1 MKMWKST
8 LVAAALVLAASG
20 TALAART
27 DVIMGTVLEPPV
39 LDPTANTAAVIG
51 EITYGNIFE
60 GLTRMDENGTVH
72 PCLADSWTI
81 SPDGLVYT
89 FKLHKG
95 VKFHDGTP
103 FDANIVKFS
112 LDRARAKDSTN
123 PQKGLYEP
131 IKEVDV
137 VDPLTAKITLSHPDG
152 DFLFDLAWP
161 QAVMLAPNTAAK
173 DVTDPIGT
181 GPFKFSNWIK
191 GDSVQIVKN
200 PNYWGKEPA
209 LDKATFKFISDP
221 AAAASSLLAGDVDG
235 FINFPAPEAVS
246 QFQSNP
252 QYTVD
257 IGTTEGETIVAINNA
272 RKPFNDIRVR
282 RALSYA
288 VDRKAVIDGAEYGF
302 GTPIGSHFAPHN
314 PAYEDLTGKYPYDP
328 AKAKELLREA
338 GYPNGFKTVIK
349 LPPPP
354 YARRGGEIIAAELKQ
369 VGVDAQLVP
378 VEWAQWLSDVFKNK
392 DYDLTIISHVE
403 PLDIGIYARP
413 NYYFNYHNPKF
424 NKVMDELNV
433 TQDQKKRTE
442 LYHQAQEILAD
453 DAVNVFLFELPK
465 IGIWNAKLKGLWKNW
480 PIDADVLSDVH
491 WEQ

>member
-1 MKMWKST
+1 MKMWKTT
-8 LVAAALVLAASG
+8 LAAAAMVLALGG

-60 GLTRMDENGTVH
+60 GLTRMDEKGTVH
-72 PCLADSWTI
+72 PCLADSWTV

-103 FDANIVKFS
+103 FDASVVKFS

-131 IKEVDV
+131 IKQIDV
-137 VDPLTAKITLSHPDG
+137 VDPLTAKITLSRPDG

-161 QAVMLAPNTAAK
+161 QAVMLAPNTATK

-200 PNYWGKEPA
+200 PDYWGKEPA

-235 FINFPAPEAVS
+235 FINFPAPEAVA

-252 QYTVD
+252 QFSVE

-272 RKPFNDIRVR
+272 KKPFNDIRVR

-288 VDRKAVIDGAEYGF
+288 VNRKAVIDGAEYGF

-314 PAYEDLTGKYPYDP
+314 PAYIDLTGKYPYDP
-328 AKAKELLREA
+328 AKAKELLKEA

-378 VEWAQWLSDVFKNK
+378 VEWAQWLSGVFKNK

>member
-1 MKMWKST
+1 MKMWKTT
-8 LVAAALVLAASG
+8 LAAAAMVLALGG

-60 GLTRMDENGTVH
+60 GLTRMDEKGTVH
-72 PCLADSWTI
+72 PCLADSWTV

-103 FDANIVKFS
+103 FDASVVKFS

-131 IKEVDV
+131 IKEIDV
-137 VDPLTAKITLSHPDG
+137 VDPLTAKITLSRPDG

-200 PNYWGKEPA
+200 PDYWGKEPA

-235 FINFPAPEAVS
+235 FINFPAPEAVA

-252 QYTVD
+252 QFSVE

-272 RKPFNDIRVR
+272 KKPFNDIRVR

-288 VDRKAVIDGAEYGF
+288 VNRKAVIDGAEYGF

-314 PAYEDLTGKYPYDP
+314 PAYIDLTGKYPYDP
-328 AKAKELLREA
+328 AKAKELLKEA

-378 VEWAQWLSDVFKNK
+378 VEWAQWLSGVFKNK
-392 DYDLTIISHVE
+392 DYDLT
-403 PLDIGIYARP
+403 
-413 NYYFNYHNPKF
+413 
-424 NKVMDELNV
+424 
-433 TQDQKKRTE
+433 
-442 LYHQAQEILAD
+442 
-453 DAVNVFLFELPK
+453 K
-465 IGIWNAKLKGLWKNW
+465 IGR
-480 PIDADVLSDVH
+480 
-491 WEQ
+491 

>member
-1 MKMWKST
+1 
-8 LVAAALVLAASG
+8 
-20 TALAART
+20 
-27 DVIMGTVLEPPV
+27 
-39 LDPTANTAAVIG
+39 
-51 EITYGNIFE
+51 
-60 GLTRMDENGTVH
+60 
-72 PCLADSWTI
+72 
-81 SPDGLVYT
+81 
-89 FKLHKG
+89 
-95 VKFHDGTP
+95 
-103 FDANIVKFS
+103 
-112 LDRARAKDSTN
+112 
-123 PQKGLYEP
+123 
-131 IKEVDV
+131 V
-137 VDPLTAKITLSHPDG
+137 VDPLTAKITLSRPDG

-161 QAVMLAPNTAAK
+161 QAVMLAPNTVAK
-173 DVTDPIGT
+173 DATDPDGAGT
-181 GPFKFSNWIK
+181 FQISNWIK

-235 FINFPAPEAVS
+235 FINFPAPEAVA

-252 QYTVD
+252 QFSVE

-272 RKPFNDIRVR
+272 KKPFNDIRVR

-288 VDRKAVIDGAEYGF
+288 VNRKAVIDGAEYGF

-314 PAYEDLTGKYPYDP
+314 PAYIDLTGKYPYDP
-328 AKAKELLREA
+328 AKAKELLKEA

-378 VEWAQWLSDVFKNK
+378 VEWAQWLSGVFKNK

>member
-1 MKMWKST
+1 MKMWKTT
-8 LVAAALVLAASG
+8 LAAAAMVLALGG

-60 GLTRMDENGTVH
+60 GLTRMDEKGTVH
-72 PCLADSWTI
+72 PCLADSWTV

-103 FDANIVKFS
+103 FDASVVKFS

-131 IKEVDV
+131 IKEIDV
-137 VDPLTAKITLSHPDG
+137 VDPLTAKITLSRPDG

-200 PNYWGKEPA
+200 PDYWGKEPA

-235 FINFPAPEAVS
+235 FINFPAPEAVA

-252 QYTVD
+252 QFSVE

-272 RKPFNDIRVR
+272 KKPFNDIRVR

-288 VDRKAVIDGAEYGF
+288 VNRKAVIDGAEYGF

-314 PAYEDLTGKYPYDP
+314 PAYIDLTGKYPYDP
-328 AKAKELLREA
+328 AKAKELLKEA

-378 VEWAQWLSDVFKNK
+378 VEWAQWLSGVFKNK

>member
-1 MKMWKST
+1 
-8 LVAAALVLAASG
+8 
-20 TALAART
+20 
-27 DVIMGTVLEPPV
+27 
-39 LDPTANTAAVIG
+39 
-51 EITYGNIFE
+51 
-60 GLTRMDENGTVH
+60 MDEKGTVH

-103 FDANIVKFS
+103 FDASVVKFS

-131 IKEVDV
+131 IKEIDV
-137 VDPLTAKITLSHPDG
+137 VDPLTAKITLSRPDG

-161 QAVMLAPNTAAK
+161 QAVMLAPNTATK

-200 PNYWGKEPA
+200 PDYWGKEPA

-235 FINFPAPEAVS
+235 FINFPAPEAVA

-252 QYTVD
+252 QFSVE

-272 RKPFNDIRVR
+272 KKPFNDIRVR

-288 VDRKAVIDGAEYGF
+288 VNRKAVIDGAEYGF

-314 PAYEDLTGKYPYDP
+314 PAYIDLTGKYPYDP
-328 AKAKELLREA
+328 AKAKELLKEA

-378 VEWAQWLSDVFKNK
+378 VEWAQWLSGVFKNK